1 MYPPAALR
9 HTLGFQCHMA
19 CVVEHGNPWTAALL
33 THLQLWVTYNRWITV
48 QDALYGVR
56 RKKRDQ
62 AEIRGGVSMSVCV
75 CEREKAPE
83 RPGGVF
89 AFTAFF

>member
-1 MYPPAALR
+1 M
-9 HTLGFQCHMA
+9 
-19 CVVEHGNPWTAALL
+19 
-33 THLQLWVTYNRWITV
+33 